1 MLEKLGWEGSRIFD
15 VCLSKDKKLLEL
27 QKACDFYYATDLTK
41 AQVIELANDFLKL
54 ADEMVET

>member
-1 MLEKLGWEGSRIFD
+1 MIEKLGYEGSRIFD
-15 VCLSKDKKLLEL
+15 VCLSEDKKLLEL
-27 QKACDFYYATDLTK
+27 QEACDMWYARDLTK